1 MHLPSQRVESR
12 QSVITDH
19 PLDPMT
25 NKLFLATR
33 LSVMA
38 TTMKGALLA
47 AVAFSLA
54 LPAMASNQ
62 EALKAGDWD
71 FINSAT
77 DGTSYFGQ
85 VQTQLGDQIVLKVR
99 VKGDQSIENKDYVI
113 ITAIKCGEKMF
124 KQAGGQWARPT
135 DDMVVKWWIEFACQ

>member
-1 MHLPSQRVESR
+1 MASSIHSPSQRVGSR
-12 QSVITDH
+12 QSAMTDH
-19 PLDPMT
+19 PSNPMT
-25 NKLFLATR
+25 NKLFLATS
-33 LSVMA
+33 LSVLA

-113 ITAIKCGEKMF
+113 QTSR
-124 KQAGGQWARPT
+124 RPMGT
-135 DDMVVKWWIEFACQ
+135 TNG